1 MALLDWLD
9 KVLYEEYDLKLLFA
23 IRTFYSFSLYE
34 TYRKKED
41 IIAEERSQ
49 EEIINKEKLT
59 GNEILYGDIV
69 NGNLLNAEY
78 LNVAPYEN
86 GNTSR
91 GKRIIDHEAIT
102 ILVDY
107 IVDNQE
113 KRFRDFLN

>member
-1 MALLDWLD
+1 M
-9 KVLYEEYDLKLLFA
+9 
-23 IRTFYSFSLYE
+23 
-34 TYRKKED
+34 
-41 IIAEERSQ
+41 
-49 EEIINKEKLT
+49 
-59 GNEILYGDIV
+59 